1 MNQQATE
8 FFEAYKKS
16 NSIEED
22 VKVSAWQFGVDADE
36 LADLVVQ
43 GKKRGTCSLYKLYE
57 IDNDPLPEVGQYD
70 IVLNSKDEPVV
81 LIQNRKVE
89 IVPMKDVTKEFAL
102 SEGEGDGTCEY
113 WWNAHVEFF
122 SELVKEYDLTF
133 TTDDLLVCETFE
145 VVKVR

>member
-16 NSIEED
+16 NNIDEN

-43 GKKRGTCSLYKLYE
+43 GKKRGTCSLNKLYE

-102 SEGEGDGTCEY
+102 SEGEGDGTYEY
-113 WWNAHVEFF
+113 WWNAHVAFF